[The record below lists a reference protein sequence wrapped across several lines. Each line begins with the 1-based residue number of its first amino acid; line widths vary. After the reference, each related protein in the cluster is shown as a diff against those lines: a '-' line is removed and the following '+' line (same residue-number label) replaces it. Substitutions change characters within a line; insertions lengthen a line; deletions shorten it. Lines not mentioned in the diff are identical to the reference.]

1 MTKNFI
7 LGKLTPFANKQTV
20 VTRSQGVNDIINGIL
35 ETHDQYKNEYDK
47 ISHYFYTG
55 SEKGT
60 AQKIW
65 NYLKD
70 NVSYNIE
77 SDKFQT
83 LRSPAAILSM
93 GSGADCK
100 SYALFSNGVLDSL
113 ERKGLIKGGLVYRFA
128 GYGNNRDLEHV
139 FSVIKTDKGEIWID
153 PVLGTFNQKKEPS
166 YFKDKKINNMS
177 LIAMAGI
184 GDLSTDM
191 ASTDL
196 SAPIDQGT
204 IMPDASAATIDN
216 GPVSSDGTPVINSD
230 PTTGAYQE
238 QDGTWYTVD
247 GVALSNYDIKTGAY
261 QEESGT
267 WYAVDGTELSFYDP
281 TTGNYQEVGSN
292 VLYDANGNP
301 IGTATQTTSAIP
313 TKTSSVLTSGG
324 GSGGGSGS
332 GGGGSS
338 ASSGT
343 TSALNQALGL
353 LNKLFPTNTKP
364 LTAPKPIVRTATTTT
379 TSSNTGTYLLL
390 GLGVAAILLLTKKS
404 K

>member
-7 LGKLTPFANKQTV
+7 LGKLTPFQNRQTV

-100 SYALFSNGVLDSL
+100 SYALFSNGILDSL
-113 ERKGLIKGGLVYRFA
+113 ERKGLIKGELVYRFA
-128 GYGNNRDLEHV
+128 GYGGNKDLEHV
-139 FSVIKTDKGEIWID
+139 FSVLKTDKGEIWID
-153 PVLGTFNQKKEPS
+153 PVLGTFNQKKEPN

-184 GDLSTDM
+184 GDLTTDM
-191 ASTDL
+191 TSIDL

-204 IMPDASAATIDN
+204 VMPDISAMPMDIN
-216 GPVSSDGTPVINSD
+216 PVSSDETPIINSD
-230 PTTGAYQE
+230 PSTGAYQE
-238 QDGTWYTVD
+238 QSGLWYLSDGTE
-247 GVALSNYDIKTGAY
+247 LSNYDPSTGAY
-261 QEESGT
+261 QEQSGT
-267 WYAVDGTELSFYDP
+267 WYAVDGTELASYDP
-281 TTGNYQEVGSN
+281 ATGNYQEVGSN
-292 VLYDANGNP
+292 VLYDANGNQ
-301 IGTATQTTSAIP
+301 IGITANSGSAIP

-338 ASSGT
+338 SGSGST
-343 TSALNQALGL
+343 TALNSALAL
-353 LNKLFPTNTKP
+353 LNKLFPSNTKP
-364 LTAPKPIVRTATTTT
+364 LTAPRPVVRTTTT
-379 TSSNTGTYLLL
+379 SATSSNTGTYIML